1 MQIAIDD
8 GYAYTKVAWFEN
20 GKIQT
25 YGMRSAAQPGVHG
38 ITNLDGKPIHAYESD
53 GQRFTVGPVLN
64 PESTMFEEYPFSP
77 LNRCIIH
84 HALIE
89 GKVPLGEPL
98 RAGLT
103 LPMNV
108 FYKNE
113 EVRHRRM
120 SALLE
125 RPVTCVS
132 SEDVQMPKFAS
143 AKVFPEGAVAWID
156 AYVNEDGSET
166 RPLDDIGPVAVVDI
180 GGKTTDTAIF
190 PRKGLIDQEK
200 SGTDNVGVMTVMARI
215 ESALMKKFDMTTIG
229 SSQVDRALRT
239 GSVHIFGEKDV
250 SEIVAD
256 AKAQVADEIWRALVR
271 RLTNAS
277 EFEEILFVGGGAEV
291 LAPFLINRK
300 EFPLARVLPNP
311 QFANARGVLKYMTFV
326 DAE

>member
-8 GYAYTKVAWFEN
+8 GYAYTKLAWFED
-20 GKIQT
+20 GTIRT
-25 YGMRSAAQPGVHG
+25 FCLRSSAQPGVHG
-38 ITNLDGKPIHAYESD
+38 ITNLDGEPVHAYESD

-64 PESTMFEEYPFSP
+64 PESTLFEEYPFSP

-89 GKVPLGEPL
+89 GKAPIGEPIH
-98 RAGLT
+98 AGLT

-108 FYKNE
+108 FYKVGGSRE
-113 EVRHRRM
+113 RRVE
-120 SALLE
+120 SLLTRE
-125 RPVTCVS
+125 VTCVS
-132 SEDVQMPKFAS
+132 NKDVAMPKISS

-166 RPLDDIGPVAVVDI
+166 RALDEIGPVAVVDI

-200 SGTDNVGVMTVMARI
+200 SGTDDVGVMTIMSRI
-215 ESALMKKFDMTTIG
+215 ATALTKKFDMTSIA
-229 SSQVDRALRT
+229 SAQVDCALRT
-239 GSVHIFGEKDV
+239 GRVHIFGEKDV
-250 SEIVAD
+250 SEIVNT
-256 AKAQVADEIWRALVR
+256 AKAQVADEIWRALAR

-291 LAPFLINRK
+291 LASYLSNRK

-311 QFANARGVLKYMTFV
+311 QFANARGALKYMAFV

>member
-8 GYAYTKVAWFEN
+8 GYAYTKLAWFED
-20 GKIQT
+20 GAIRT
-25 YGMRSAAQPGVHG
+25 FGLRSSAQPGVHG
-38 ITNLDGKPIHAYESD
+38 VTNLDGEPVHAYESD

-64 PESTMFEEYPFSP
+64 PESTLFDEYPYSP

-84 HALIE
+84 HALVE
-89 GKVPLGEPL
+89 GGAPVAEPIH
-98 RAGLT
+98 AGLT

-108 FYKNE
+108 FYKIDGA
-113 EVRHRRM
+113 RGRRVD
-120 SALLE
+120 SLLT
-125 RPVTCVS
+125 RPVKCVS
-132 SEDVQMPKFAS
+132 KAGVVMPTFAS

-166 RPLDDIGPVAVVDI
+166 RPLDEIGPVAVVDI

-200 SGTDNVGVMTVMARI
+200 SGTDDVGVMTVMARVAA
-215 ESALMKKFDMTTIG
+215 EVVKKFDIANIG
-229 SSQVDRALRT
+229 SAQVERALRT
-239 GSVHIFGEKDV
+239 GSVHIFGAKDI
-250 SEIVAD
+250 SGIVAA
-256 AKAQVADEIWRALVR
+256 AKEQVADEIWRALAR

-291 LAPFLINRK
+291 LAEHLTNRK

-311 QFANARGVLKYMTFV
+311 QFANARGVLKYMAYV